1 MWTPGVVLPGVV
13 GAISLLLAF
22 FALHL
27 LPVNY
32 SGLLLIALGL
42 LLLGLEIK
50 VTSYGLLTAGGLVSL
65 VFGSMILMD
74 APEPE
79 LQLSLRFVVP
89 VVLGFAGIALFLVR
103 LAVKVQQQR
112 PVTGAA
118 GMIGAAGE
126 ALTAIEPGR
135 PGQIRLRGE
144 IWRAASTESIAEGAR
159 VRVTDLDG
167 LTLTVRKV

>member
-1 MWTPGVVLPGVV
+1 M
-13 GAISLLLAF
+13 
-22 FALHL
+22 
-27 LPVNY
+27 
-32 SGLLLIALGL
+32 LGL
-42 LLLGLEIK
+42 VLLGLEIK

-89 VVLGFAGIALFLVR
+89 VVLGFAGISLFLVR
-103 LAVKVQQQR
+103 LAVKVQRQR

-118 GMIGAAGE
+118 GLIGAAGE
-126 ALTAIEPGR
+126 ALTAIEAGR

-144 IWRAASTESIAEGAR
+144 IWRAVSTESIPEGAR
-159 VRVTDLDG
+159 VRVTALDG
-167 LTLTVRKV
+167 LTLSVRKV